1 MRGHCIA
8 LRRAESHR
16 YARLIIAALLYNI
29 AARRFLF
36 LCVQVRTLPYKPP
49 HENDMSR
56 GALEGDPDEL
66 HFGARVERKCR
77 TYCEVLATF
86 YALHFRQIEHC
97 R

>member
-56 GALEGDPDEL
+56 GALNWILTSCTLGRGLRENAEL
-66 HFGARVERKCR
+66 TVR
-77 TYCEVLATF
+77 Y
-86 YALHFRQIEHC
+86 
-97 R
+97 